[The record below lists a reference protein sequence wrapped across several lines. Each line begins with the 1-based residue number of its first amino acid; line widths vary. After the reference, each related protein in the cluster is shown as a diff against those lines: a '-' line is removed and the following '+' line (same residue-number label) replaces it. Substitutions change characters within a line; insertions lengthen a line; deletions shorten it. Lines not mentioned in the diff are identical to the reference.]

1 MKADSK
7 SEIDNLIGFSGEDE
21 LAGIDALL
29 KNASDEATA
38 RVDFVSIERRAIKQA
53 KRKKQKRFF
62 SYVAAAACMLLCFG
76 MVGAALSNHGHNGDI
91 NVKRPTHDPDIDD
104 TPVPGTTPSVTFGDG
119 NVPNEYTTLMSI
131 GAPMKGG
138 SSGELKP
145 DELFPDELPN
155 YMVRRVD
162 DRNDEGKK
170 YSIAEGKDDKGLI
183 KYFDCSIVEKAPYD
197 LDIGQVGT
205 FEDDTKCIFY
215 WQVSEDYCL
224 RVRFFGFKREEAGR
238 LFTDMTND
246 ILASRST
253 VK

>member
-29 KNASDEATA
+29 NNASDEATA
-38 RVDFVSIERRAIKQA
+38 RVDFVSIKRRAIKQA

-104 TPVPGTTPSVTFGDG
+104 TPVPETTPSVTFGDG

-131 GAPMKGG
+131 GAPTKGVSRGSLNPMSFSRMNCPTIWFAGWMTVMMKA
-138 SSGELKP
+138 K
-145 DELFPDELPN
+145 N
-155 YMVRRVD
+155 
-162 DRNDEGKK
+162 
-170 YSIAEGKDDKGLI
+170 
-183 KYFDCSIVEKAPYD
+183 
-197 LDIGQVGT
+197 
-205 FEDDTKCIFY
+205 
-215 WQVSEDYCL
+215 
-224 RVRFFGFKREEAGR
+224 
-238 LFTDMTND
+238 
-246 ILASRST
+246 T
-253 VK
+253 V

>member
-7 SEIDNLIGFSGEDE
+7 SEFDNLIGFSGEDE

-29 KNASDEATA
+29 NNASDDATA
-38 RVDFVSIERRAIKQA
+38 RVDFVSIKRRAIKQA

-62 SYVAAAACMLLCFG
+62 SYVAAAACMMLCFG
-76 MVGAALSNHGHNGDI
+76 MVGAALSNRGHNGDI
-91 NVKRPTHDPDIDD
+91 SVKRPTHEPDIDD

-131 GAPMKGG
+131 GVPTKGG

-224 RVRFFGFKREEAGR
+224 RVRFFGFKKEEAGR

-253 VK
+253 GK

>member
-1 MKADSK
+1 M
-7 SEIDNLIGFSGEDE
+7 
-21 LAGIDALL
+21 
-29 KNASDEATA
+29 
-38 RVDFVSIERRAIKQA
+38 
-53 KRKKQKRFF
+53 
-62 SYVAAAACMLLCFG
+62 MLCFG
-76 MVGAALSNHGHNGDI
+76 MVGAALSNRGHNGDI
-91 NVKRPTHDPDIDD
+91 SVKRPTHEPDIDD

-131 GAPMKGG
+131 GVPTKGG

-224 RVRFFGFKREEAGR
+224 RVRFFGFKKEEAGR

-253 VK
+253 GK

>member
-7 SEIDNLIGFSGEDE
+7 SEFDNLIGFSGEDE

-29 KNASDEATA
+29 NNASDDATA
-38 RVDFVSIERRAIKQA
+38 RVDFVSIKRRAIKQA

-76 MVGAALSNHGHNGDI
+76 MVGAALSNRGHNGDI
-91 NVKRPTHDPDIDD
+91 SVKRPTHEPDIDD

-131 GAPMKGG
+131 GVPTKGG

-224 RVRFFGFKREEAGR
+224 RVRFFGFKKEEAGR

-253 VK
+253 GK

>member
-7 SEIDNLIGFSGEDE
+7 SEFDNLIGFSGEDE

-29 KNASDEATA
+29 NNASDEATA
-38 RVDFVSIERRAIKQA
+38 RVDFVSIKRRAIKQA

-91 NVKRPTHDPDIDD
+91 NVKRPTHEPDIDD

-131 GAPMKGG
+131 GVPTKGG

-224 RVRFFGFKREEAGR
+224 RVRFFGFKKEEAGR

-253 VK
+253 GK

>member
-7 SEIDNLIGFSGEDE
+7 SEFDNLIGFPVEDE

-29 KNASDEATA
+29 NTASDQATA
-38 RVDFVSIERRAIKQA
+38 RVDFVSIKRRAIKHA

-91 NVKRPTHDPDIDD
+91 DVQRPTHDPDVDD
-104 TPVPGTTPSVTFGDG
+104 TPRLRTTPSVTFGDG
-119 NVPNEYTTLMSI
+119 NVPNEYTSLMSI
-131 GAPMKGG
+131 GAPTKGG

-145 DELFPDELPN
+145 DELFPDELPK

-162 DRNDEGKK
+162 DRNDDGKK

-183 KYFDCSIVEKAPYD
+183 KYFDCSIIEKAPYD

-205 FEDDTKCIFY
+205 FEDDTKCMFY
-215 WQVSEDYCL
+215 WQVSEEYCL
-224 RVRFFGFKREEAGR
+224 RVRFFGFDKEEAGR

-246 ILASRST
+246 ILASCSSG
-253 VK
+253 K

>member
-38 RVDFVSIERRAIKQA
+38 RVDFVSIKRRAIKQA

-104 TPVPGTTPSVTFGDG
+104 TPVPETTPSVTFGDG

-131 GAPMKGG
+131 GAPTKGG

-197 LDIGQVGT
+197 LEIGQVGT

-224 RVRFFGFKREEAGR
+224 RVRFFGFKKEEAGR

>member
-29 KNASDEATA
+29 SNASDEATA
-38 RVDFVSIERRAIKQA
+38 MVDFAAIKRRAIKQA
-53 KRKKQKRFF
+53 KQKKKKRFF

-76 MVGAALSNHGHNGDI
+76 MVGAALSNRGSNGDI
-91 NVKRPTHDPDIDD
+91 DVKRPTHEPDIND
-104 TPVPGTTPSVTFGDG
+104 TPVQGTTPSVTFGDG
-119 NVPNEYTTLMSI
+119 TVPNKYTTLMSI
-131 GAPMKGG
+131 GAPTKGG

-145 DELFPDELPN
+145 DELFPDELPK
-155 YMVRRVD
+155 YMIRRVD
-162 DRNDEGKK
+162 DRNDEGKR

-205 FEDDTKCIFY
+205 FEDDTKCMFY

-224 RVRFFGFKREEAGR
+224 RVRFFGFEREEAGR

-246 ILASRST
+246 ILASRSSG
-253 VK
+253 K

>member
-7 SEIDNLIGFSGEDE
+7 SEFDNLIGFSGEDE
-21 LAGIDALL
+21 LAEIDALL

-38 RVDFVSIERRAIKQA
+38 RVDFVSIKRCAIKQA

-76 MVGAALSNHGHNGDI
+76 MVGAALSNHGRNGDI
-91 NVKRPTHDPDIDD
+91 DAKRPTHEPDAND
-104 TPVPGTTPSVTFGDG
+104 TPVPGTTPSITFSEG
-119 NVPNEYTTLMSI
+119 NVPDEYTKLMSI
-131 GAPMKGG
+131 GAPTKGG
-138 SSGELKP
+138 SSEELKP
-145 DELFPDELPN
+145 DELFPDELPK

-162 DRNDEGKK
+162 DCNDEGKE

-197 LDIGQVGT
+197 LEIGQVGA
-205 FEDDTKCIFY
+205 FEDDTKCMFY
-215 WQVSEDYCL
+215 WRVAEDCCL
-224 RVRFFGFKREEAGR
+224 RVRFFGFEKEEAGR

-246 ILASRST
+246 ILASRSSG
-253 VK
+253 K

>member
-29 KNASDEATA
+29 SNASDEATA
-38 RVDFVSIERRAIKQA
+38 RVDFAAIKRRAIKQA
-53 KRKKQKRFF
+53 KQKKKKRFF

-76 MVGAALSNHGHNGDI
+76 MVGAALSNRGPNGDI
-91 NVKRPTHDPDIDD
+91 DVKRPTHEPDIDD

-119 NVPNEYTTLMSI
+119 TVPNKYTTLMSI
-131 GAPMKGG
+131 GAPTKGG

-145 DELFPDELPN
+145 DELFPDELPK

-162 DRNDEGKK
+162 DRNDEGKR
-170 YSIAEGKDDKGLI
+170 YSIAEGTDDKGLI
-183 KYFDCSIVEKAPYD
+183 KYFDCSIVEKAPYE

-205 FEDDTKCIFY
+205 FEDDTKCMFY
-215 WQVSEDYCL
+215 WQVSEEYCL
-224 RVRFFGFKREEAGR
+224 RVRFFGFDKEEAGR

-246 ILASRST
+246 ILASRGSG
-253 VK
+253 K

>member
-1 MKADSK
+1 
-7 SEIDNLIGFSGEDE
+7 
-21 LAGIDALL
+21 
-29 KNASDEATA
+29 
-38 RVDFVSIERRAIKQA
+38 
-53 KRKKQKRFF
+53 
-62 SYVAAAACMLLCFG
+62 
-76 MVGAALSNHGHNGDI
+76 
-91 NVKRPTHDPDIDD
+91 
-104 TPVPGTTPSVTFGDG
+104 
-119 NVPNEYTTLMSI
+119 
-131 GAPMKGG
+131 
-138 SSGELKP
+138 
-145 DELFPDELPN
+145 
-155 YMVRRVD
+155 MVRRVD

-224 RVRFFGFKREEAGR
+224 RVRFFGFKKEEAGR

-253 VK
+253 GK

>member
-38 RVDFVSIERRAIKQA
+38 RVDFVSIKRRAIKQA

-104 TPVPGTTPSVTFGDG
+104 TPVPETTPSVTFGDG

-131 GAPMKGG
+131 GAPTKGG

-224 RVRFFGFKREEAGR
+224 RVRFFGFKKEEAGR

-253 VK
+253 GK